1 MPENREEID
10 QNHFEKSQQK
20 HCQNEVM
27 DSEHTVISRNDK
39 SYESNEI
46 DQQPHE
52 LEDLC
57 DVNMIDGLVDN
68 SFEHCSSDDP
78 LEKSGITVVKNDN
91 NELVP
96 TRMQNGWRVCIDF
109 RNLNSVTR
117 KYQFHL
123 PFIDS

>member
-1 MPENREEID
+1 M
-10 QNHFEKSQQK
+10 
-20 HCQNEVM
+20 
-27 DSEHTVISRNDK
+27 TVELNVFNAS
-39 SYESNEI
+39 
-46 DQQPHE
+46 QQPHE
-52 LEDLC
+52 LKDLC

-96 TRMQNGWRVCIDF
+96 TRMQNERCVCIDF

>member
-10 QNHFEKSQQK
+10 QNHFEKSQQQ

-57 DVNMIDGLVDN
+57 DVNMIDGLMDN
-68 SFEHCSSDDP
+68 SFEHCSVDDP
-78 LEKSGITVVKNDN
+78 LEKSGITVVKNDD

-109 RNLNSVTR
+109 RKLNSVIR

>member
-1 MPENREEID
+1 
-10 QNHFEKSQQK
+10 
-20 HCQNEVM
+20 M
-27 DSEHTVISRNDK
+27 DSDHTVISMNDK

-46 DQQPHE
+46 DQQPYE

-68 SFEHCSSDDP
+68 LFEHYSSDDP

-96 TRMQNGWRVCIDF
+96 TRMQNGRRVCIDF
-109 RNLNSVTR
+109 RNLNFVTR